1 MTKPAQHV
9 AVRLDEA
16 TIARV
21 EALVPH
27 ITSGRHEATRSD
39 VMRLLITDGLV
50 RVERDPR
57 LLRAMMANSC

>member
-1 MTKPAQHV
+1 MTNPAQHC

-27 ITSGRHEATRSD
+27 ITCGRHNATRSD

-50 RVERDPR
+50 RVEKDPQ
-57 LLRAMMANSC
+57 LLQAMMTDSC

>member
-1 MTKPAQHV
+1 MTEPAQHV

-27 ITSGRHEATRSD
+27 LPSGRHEATRSD

-50 RVERDPR
+50 RVEKDPR
-57 LLRAMMANSC
+57 LLRTMMTDSC